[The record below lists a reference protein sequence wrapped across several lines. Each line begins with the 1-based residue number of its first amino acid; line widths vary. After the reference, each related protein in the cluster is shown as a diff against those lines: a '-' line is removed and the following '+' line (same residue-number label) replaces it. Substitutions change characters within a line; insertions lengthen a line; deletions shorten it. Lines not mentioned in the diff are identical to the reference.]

1 MNGTPYAVQQK
12 RIGDTVYIVESVVS
26 DTAKESVY
34 NKLKR
39 LILND
44 TNTPETAAKVH
55 KKEAA

>member
-44 TNTPETAAKVH
+44 TNSVQIKKVS
-55 KKEAA
+55 

>member
-1 MNGTPYAVQQK
+1 MNGTPYAVHQK

-39 LILND
+39 LILSD
-44 TNTPETAAKVH
+44 TNTPEIAAKVH